1 MTESSLT
8 TLWPD
13 DHLPESSGQ
22 SHNDEGPDTELAVTL
37 LASGCSQSF
46 IRQRCGFES
55 SRAVQAFC
63 RDEEVRRAVAE
74 QGNERARTIG
84 NRALV
89 RLERILAEEHT
100 DLRATVLAVRTGLEV
115 AGVLK
120 RDLAAPL
127 KTVRELSVPE
137 LNQLIAATKAELEDR
152 IASDGTQGKRTPA
165 IPQ

>member
-1 MTESSLT
+1 
-8 TLWPD
+8 
-13 DHLPESSGQ
+13 
-22 SHNDEGPDTELAVTL
+22 
-37 LASGCSQSF
+37 
-46 IRQRCGFES
+46 
-55 SRAVQAFC
+55 
-63 RDEEVRRAVAE
+63 
-74 QGNERARTIG
+74 
-84 NRALV
+84 V